1 VAQALHICGAHRIGH
16 GCRLRE
22 DGDLLHYVV
31 DHRIPLECC
40 PSSNVQTGA
49 VSSLQNHPIR
59 LYYNL
64 GARVTVNTDNRL
76 ITDTTV
82 SQELHHLHTQ
92 MGFGLDDIKQV
103 IMNGFKSAFM
113 PFHEKRRYLEAIGAE
128 LEAFEPDAGR
138 GPVAVDSGASA
149 ASG

>member
-1 VAQALHICGAHRIGH
+1 
-16 GCRLRE
+16 
-22 DGDLLHYVV
+22 
-31 DHRIPLECC
+31 
-40 PSSNVQTGA
+40 
-49 VSSLQNHPIR
+49 
-59 LYYNL
+59 
-64 GARVTVNTDNRL
+64 
-76 ITDTTV
+76 
-82 SQELHHLHTQ
+82 